1 MAVSFNAIP
10 ADIRVPLTYIEF
22 DNSGAVSGTPVMEWR
37 VLLLGQAEA
46 DCAICSIKP
55 GSERHPA
62 SLTKQ
67 SVSRTTRLVT
77 ASSATTRTSRS
88 TMMMGSRCGINCLM
102 SSKSIG
108 HQAGKCDSI

>member
-46 DCAICSIKP
+46 DCAGSCSNP
-55 GSERHPA
+55 
-62 SLTKQ
+62 
-67 SVSRTTRLVT
+67 
-77 ASSATTRTSRS
+77 
-88 TMMMGSRCGINCLM
+88 C
-102 SSKSIG
+102 
-108 HQAGKCDSI
+108 

>member
-46 DCAICSIKP
+46 DCAGELLKP
-55 GSERHPA
+55 VLMNTADQAARLWGRA
-62 SLTKQ
+62 AR
-67 SVSRTTRLVT
+67 SRTWC
-77 ASSATTRTSRS
+77 AMPSATAPCWRSGPWPCRTI
-88 TMMMGSRCGINCLM
+88 TPPWPLPA
-102 SSKSIG
+102 K
-108 HQAGKCDSI
+108 

>member
-46 DCAICSIKP
+46 DCAGELLKP
-55 GSERHPA
+55 VLMNTADQAARLWGRGSQIADMVRYA
-62 SLTKQ
+62 K
-67 SVSRTTRLVT
+67 RN
-77 ASSATTRTSRS
+77 S
-88 TMMMGSRCGINCLM
+88 TMLEIWAMAPCRTMNPPWPLPA
-102 SSKSIG
+102 K
-108 HQAGKCDSI
+108 

>member
-46 DCAICSIKP
+46 DCAGELLKP
-55 GSERHPA
+55 V
-62 SLTKQ
+62 LMN
-67 SVSRTTRLVT
+67 T
-77 ASSATTRTSRS
+77 ADQAVREMYGHGRAVPL
-88 TMMMGSRCGINCLM
+88 CGR
-102 SSKSIG
+102 
-108 HQAGKCDSI
+108 QARACAGRRR